1 RNTSRCGRPEQ
12 RGFGAQKSSSRED
25 CAKRSRDDYGAY
37 RWRTGN
43 FKKEPAGSRG
53 VVQNRA
59 GEISGSST
67 CAVRNG
73 TVALL
78 DHDGPRAKEVFGKL
92 TTGEHPA
99 TDDPMVMAWS
109 HVYLGRV
116 LEDEGELER
125 A

>member
-73 TVALL
+73 TGGLV
-78 DHDGPRAKEVFGKL
+78 GPRRAARQRGLREVNNRG
-92 TTGEHPA
+92 A
-99 TDDPMVMAWS
+99 SSD
-109 HVYLGRV
+109 GRP
-116 LEDEGELER
+116 DG
-125 A
+125 